1 MNPVRV
7 LKVMYY
13 TYILKSKKSGRFYT
27 GSTNDLQ
34 KRLKLHNDGKSN
46 FTKKD
51 KPYELIYYEACK
63 EREDAF
69 AREIYL
75 KSGYGKRFIKNRLR
89 RFLTLTG

>member
-1 MNPVRV
+1 
-7 LKVMYY
+7 MYY

-51 KPYELIYYEACK
+51 KPYDLIYYEACK
-63 EREDAF
+63 EKEDAF

-75 KSGYGKRFIKNRLR
+75 NIGYVKRFIKNRLR

>member
-1 MNPVRV
+1 
-7 LKVMYY
+7 MYY

-51 KPYELIYYEACK
+51 KPYDLIYYEACK
-63 EREDAF
+63 EKEDAF

>member
-51 KPYELIYYEACK
+51 KPYDLIYYEACK
-63 EREDAF
+63 EKEDAF

>member
-1 MNPVRV
+1 
-7 LKVMYY
+7 MYY

-27 GSTNDLQ
+27 RATNDLR

-63 EREDAF
+63 DKEDAF

-75 KSGYGKRFIKNRLR
+75 KSGYGKRYINNRLKC
-89 RFLTLTG
+89 FLTLT